1 MRSISRTGGI
11 LAVTALAAAL
21 TAHAPPADAFCG
33 FYVSGADS
41 KLFNNATQVVLLRDG
56 TRTVLSMQNNYQGPP
71 EDFAMVVP
79 VPVVLQ
85 KENVKTLAKALF
97 EHVDQLDSPRLVEYW
112 EQDPCPEPM
121 DDRLGSAMRAKG
133 GGAAP
138 QSMALAA
145 PQSMQA
151 VKIEAEFTVGE
162 YDVVVLSATDS
173 SALDRWLRDNHY
185 KIPEGSEPLLR
196 PYVENGSKFFVAKV
210 DVKKVTFEG
219 GQAALSPLRFHYD
232 TEAFSLPVRLGLVN
246 SGGKQDLV
254 IHVLARNQRYEAAN
268 YKNATIPTNLDVDTK
283 AKDGFATYYSAL
295 FDRTV
300 EEHPGAVITEYSWA
314 SSTCDP
320 CPGPALAPQEIQALG
335 GDVAPSATA
344 PMGRGMSPGAWDWV
358 VTRLHARYTKDT
370 LGEDIVFRAAPPI
383 VGGREVRGSDG
394 KLESGASASGIN
406 NFQGRYAIRHPWTG
420 PVKCASPQRG
430 VWGGPPGEPYGR
442 PAVMAA
448 LNPSFTR
455 RGPTAQATPPA
466 PRPVRPP
473 PTPLPATPK
482 PPGLPEEEP
491 NPSFHALLTDEE
503 AQQKAAVVGAL
514 VLAVL
519 GVIKWLFTRD

>member
-11 LAVTALAAAL
+11 LVLSALAAAI

-85 KENVKTLAKALF
+85 KENVKTLSKALF

-112 EQDPCPEPM
+112 EQDPCPE
-121 DDRLGSAMRAKG
+121 DGGGLRITAARAKG
-133 GGAAP
+133 AAAAP
-138 QSMALAA
+138 APRAFDAALDG
-145 PQSMQA
+145 PA

-173 SALDRWLRDNHY
+173 SALDTWLRDNHY

-196 PYVENGSKFFVAKV
+196 PYVANGSKFFVAKV
-210 DVKKVTFEG
+210 DVKKVTFED

-232 TEAFSLPVRLGLVN
+232 AESFSLPVRLGLVN

-254 IHVLARNQRYEAAN
+254 IHVLARSQRYEAAN
-268 YKNATIPTNLDVDTK
+268 YKNATIPTNLDVDAK
-283 AKDGFATYYSAL
+283 AKDGFATFYSAL
-295 FDRTV
+295 FDRTM

-314 SSTCDP
+314 TNTCDP
-320 CPGPALAPQEIQALG
+320 CPGPALMPQEIEALG
-335 GDVAPSATA
+335 GDVAPSATSQG
-344 PMGRGMSPGAWDWV
+344 PGRGAWDWV
-358 VTRLHARYTKDT
+358 VTRLHARYSKDT

-383 VGGREVRGSDG
+383 VGGREVRGADD
-394 KLESGASASGIN
+394 KLESGATPSGTN

-430 VWGGPPGEPYGR
+430 VWGGPPGGPYGPP
-442 PAVMAA
+442 PAMAA
-448 LNPSFTR
+448 QNPAFTR
-455 RGPTAQATPPA
+455 RGPTAQANPPT

-473 PTPLPATPK
+473 VIPLPSTPK
-482 PPGLPEEEP
+482 PPTLMEPKAPVEAPEG
-491 NPSFHALLTDEE
+491 DMDG
-503 AQQKAAVVGAL
+503 QQKVAVIGAL

-519 GVIKWLFTRD
+519 GVVKWLFTRD